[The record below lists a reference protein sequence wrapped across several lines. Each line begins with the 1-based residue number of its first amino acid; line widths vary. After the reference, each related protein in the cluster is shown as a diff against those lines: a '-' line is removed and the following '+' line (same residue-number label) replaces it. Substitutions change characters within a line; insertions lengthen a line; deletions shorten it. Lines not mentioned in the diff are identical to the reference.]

1 MSALMLDEI
10 ELEELT
16 QRRRVDAQRRALDS
30 MKIPYRVRHDD
41 TLAVLRAH
49 VERDP
54 NATPGASGPREPQL
68 RL

>member
-1 MSALMLDEI
+1 MMTLSDA

-16 QRRRVDAQRRALDS
+16 QRHRVDARRRALEA
-30 MKIPYRVRHDD
+30 MKIPYRVRHDG

-54 NATPGASGPREPQL
+54 DAAPGATINAREPQL